1 MVRLF
6 VFVLSLFALRSAL
19 AQPQR
24 LALVIGNDSY
34 SAVSPLVNARAD
46 ANAIAQALTKSG
58 FKVTLRTNV
67 DLNGFKQALRTF
79 KAELRGGD
87 EAIFFFAGHGVELS
101 GANFLLP
108 TDIKGDTEDQVRD
121 DAVPLQRVLED
132 MQDRKTGFALAIID
146 ACRNNPFR
154 ERGRAI
160 GGRGLA
166 ATNAATGQMVLYSAG
181 TGQRALDQLGPRDPV
196 KNGVFTRVLLR
207 EMQKPGVPVADV
219 LRNVREVVAQL
230 AKSVGEEQVPAIYD
244 QSLGRFYFTQPVV
257 AERTP
262 DLSPT
267 QLEARFWDDTKAAG
281 NKEAFEAYLKEYP
294 TGRYANLARANIVRL
309 STPVA
314 TAPPPVVVA
323 PPQPAPS
330 GHFAAPTTPEAL
342 RRVLV
347 ATGAYW
353 GSPQ

>member
-1 MVRLF
+1 MLRFF
-6 VFVLSLFALRSAL
+6 VFLFSLFALTGAL

-87 EAIFFFAGHGVELS
+87 EAIFFFACHGVELS

-132 MQDRKTGFALAIID
+132 MQERKTGFALAIID

-181 TGQRALDQLGPRDPV
+181 TGQKALDRLGPLDPIS
-196 KNGVFTRVLLR
+196 NGVFTRVLLR
-207 EMQKPGVPVADV
+207 EVQRHD
-219 LRNVREVVAQL
+219 L
-230 AKSVGEEQVPAIYD
+230 ALLAN
-244 QSLGRFYFTQPVV
+244 QPPW
-257 AERTP
+257 R
-262 DLSPT
+262 
-267 QLEARFWDDTKAAG
+267 
-281 NKEAFEAYLKEYP
+281 
-294 TGRYANLARANIVRL
+294 
-309 STPVA
+309 
-314 TAPPPVVVA
+314 
-323 PPQPAPS
+323 
-330 GHFAAPTTPEAL
+330 
-342 RRVLV
+342 
-347 ATGAYW
+347 
-353 GSPQ
+353 